1 MSKTYKRIY
10 YLNLL
15 IIIII
20 AFNLR
25 APITALGPMA
35 EMIKRY
41 FDISYTSIGI
51 INSLPLF
58 TFGFLSFF
66 IGYFSPLR
74 AMLGGICLIAIGEL
88 VRSYTGVNGLF
99 LGTFILGCG
108 IAIANV
114 LVPSLIKQK
123 FPDNVTKMM
132 GIYGMMLGISSMAG
146 IALSLP
152 LAYAFGVKYALFFW
166 GIFAVLALLA
176 YYPQIKNKRF
186 FRKKKKHFNKIY
198 LLKNKTAWK
207 ITLFMGTQSFLA
219 YSLFAW
225 LALIIKS
232 KGFSI
237 EASTNLILLAQIIGL
252 PAAFLAPLLLG
263 KIKESLKLF
272 YILSLC
278 FLYVLSFL
286 VIVLSINKYGIIF
299 GVCLMSIPWGG
310 AFTIALYFI
319 AYKSKNHFVAA
330 KLSSFAQGFGYLL
343 ASTSS
348 IIIGY
353 LYDYFQNFYE
363 ILIFFIFVSI
373 CLCLF
378 GYLAYKSEVIK
389 TN

>member
-1 MSKTYKRIY
+1 MMDKAYKRIY
-10 YLNLL
+10 YLNLF
-15 IIIII
+15 IVIVV

-25 APITALGPMA
+25 APITALGPIA
-35 EMIKRY
+35 EMIKEY
-41 FDISYTSIGI
+41 FDINYTLIGI
-51 INSLPLF
+51 VNSLPLF

-66 IGYFSPLR
+66 VGYFSPLR

-88 VRSYTGVNGLF
+88 VRSYTGINGLF
-99 LGTFILGCG
+99 LGTFLLGCG

-152 LAYAFGVKYALFFW
+152 LVYAFGVKYALFFW
-166 GIFAVLALLA
+166 GIFAVLALLV

-186 FRKKKKHFNKIY
+186 FRKKQKQYNKIH
-198 LLKNKTAWK
+198 LFKNTTAWK

-252 PAAFLAPLLLG
+252 PVAFLTPLLFG
-263 KIKESLKLF
+263 KIKEKFKLF
-272 YILSLC
+272 YVVGLC
-278 FLYVLSFL
+278 FLYVLSFFI
-286 VIVLSINKYGIIF
+286 IVLSVDKYIVVI

-310 AFTIALYFI
+310 AFTIALFFI
-319 AYKSKNHFVAA
+319 AHKSKNHFIAA

-353 LYDYFQNFYE
+353 LYDYFKSFEE
-363 ILIFFIFVSI
+363 ILIFFIFISI
-373 CLCLF
+373 LLCLF
-378 GYLAYKSEVIK
+378 GYFAYKSKIIS
-389 TN
+389 